1 MSCCVPSNSF
11 VSREQ
16 WAPLAEEKM
25 NTEKPDNL
33 ASVASI
39 LVAVSVVVVVVN
51 QKFSYCCIWITWR
64 EQILKLPIPGSL
76 HGDSQSLVGCPRTA
90 IFQHPQ
96 GWFSCRL
103 LASCTLRHRWKALSV
118 WFRLLGCLF
127 QGGACAQCHPGRPCP
142 MNHYCTLPPPHAA
155 GHARPCPF
163 HFSILIALVS
173 PPSTW
178 ICQVFING
186 KTGEL
191 ARREG
196 LQFRGIS

>member
-1 MSCCVPSNSF
+1 MSCCAPSNSF
-11 VSREQ
+11 AGREQ

-39 LVAVSVVVVVVN
+39 LVAVSVVVVN
-51 QKFSYCCIWITWR
+51 QKFSYHCIRITWR

-96 GWFSCRL
+96 GWFCCRL
-103 LASCTLRHRWKALSV
+103 LASCTLRHSWKAVSV

-142 MNHYCTLPPPHAA
+142 MKHPT
-155 GHARPCPF
+155 ARCLHHTPQVMPTTAP
-163 HFSILIALVS
+163 STSPSSSVS

-186 KTGEL
+186 RTGEL
-191 ARREG
+191 VRREG